1 MNMPLEGIRV
11 VDWTIWQQGSLAS
24 SMLGDLGAEVI
35 KVEDRIIGDPGRG
48 LMKVAS
54 AGTGQAGRNFYW
66 ECNNRSKKGIAVD
79 LGTEKGKEIIYRLVE
94 KSDVF
99 VQNFRQGVAGKLGLD
114 YATLSSY
121 NPRLIYTSATGWGPQ
136 GAESGKPSY
145 DYTAQAR
152 SGFMYM
158 AGAPDTPPQTL
169 QSAPGD
175 QIGATVTAYGVLA
188 ALVARERLGVG
199 QEVDSSLFGS
209 LLHVQG
215 QNVAFKLAFGVEI
228 PRHDR
233 TKAMNPLWNHYKCA
247 DGKWLA
253 LAGLQP
259 DRAWPSVCQ
268 ALGISELEKDPR
280 FATIE
285 ARGANAELVSILD
298 KVFTAKN
305 RDEWIEALNIDEDLV
320 FEEVNTL
327 SDAIEDPQTLANE
340 YITEY
345 DHPEFGKVK
354 MLGIPVRFSKT
365 PGRITN
371 WAPEFGQHTEEVL
384 TEILGYSWDDII
396 NLKDEEII

>member
-1 MNMPLEGIRV
+1 MSMPLEGIRV
-11 VDWTIWQQGSLAS
+11 LDWTIWHQGSLAS
-24 SMLGDLGAEVI
+24 AMLGDLGAEVI
-35 KVEDRIIGDPGRG
+35 KIEDRVSGDPGRG
-48 LMKVAS
+48 LMKMAS
-54 AGTGQAGRNFYW
+54 AATGQVGRNFYF

-79 LGTEKGKEIIYRLVE
+79 LRTEKGKEIIYRLVE

-121 NPRLIYTSATGWGPQ
+121 NPRLIYASATGWGPQ

-152 SGFMYM
+152 SGAMYM
-158 AGAPDTPPQTL
+158 AGAPDSPPLML
-169 QSAPGD
+169 QSVPGD
-175 QIGATVTAYGVLA
+175 QFGATMTAYGVLA
-188 ALVARERLGVG
+188 ALVARERLGIG

-209 LLHVQG
+209 LLHILG
-215 QNVAFKLAFGVEI
+215 QNVAFTLTFGAEL

-233 TKAMNPLWNHYKCA
+233 TVAGNPLWNHYKCA
-247 DGKWLA
+247 DGKWLV

-259 DRAWPSVCQ
+259 DRVWPSICQ
-268 ALGISELEKDPR
+268 VLGISELEKDPR
-280 FATIE
+280 FATME
-285 ARGANAELVSILD
+285 ARAANAELISILD
-298 KVFTAKN
+298 NVFATRTRA
-305 RDEWIEALNIDEDLV
+305 EWIEALKIDKDLV
-320 FEEVNTL
+320 FEKVNTL

-345 DHPEFGKVK
+345 DHPELGKVK
-354 MLGIPVRFSKT
+354 MLGLPVKFGKT

-371 WAPEFGQHTEEVL
+371 WAPELGQHTEEVL

-396 NLKDEEII
+396 KLKDEDVI